1 MRNSESSHF
10 LLQAAYNIVCSLFF
24 GIKESADMNIRKLIG
39 LAGILLAGGMLLML
53 LIHRRLPGILVI
65 FLLSVLGYFC
75 MRDDC

>member
-1 MRNSESSHF
+1 M
-10 LLQAAYNIVCSLFF
+10 QPVFF

-53 LIHRRLPGILVI
+53 LIQHRLPGILVI
-65 FLLSVLGYFC
+65 FLFSVLSYFC

>member
-1 MRNSESSHF
+1 
-10 LLQAAYNIVCSLFF
+10 
-24 GIKESADMNIRKLIG
+24 MNIRKLIG

-65 FLLSVLGYFC
+65 FLFSVLSYFC